1 MKLRIFFVTCLLAAG
16 MVACSTPDETSP
28 SGEKQVTA
36 DEPRHV
42 KVYFEKGM
50 FGGWPANHGIWSW
63 GNEIL
68 VGFGMGYYKDQG
80 LGHHIDREKP
90 EIPMLARS
98 LDGGET
104 WSIEDPG
111 AKGYLLTEG
120 GYLHGVTRPGVT
132 IPALKE
138 SEGGIDFTHPDLA
151 LTVRTNSI
159 HAGIGR
165 IFYSYDR
172 GHTWDGPFSLPSFD
186 SPGIA
191 PRTDYIID
199 DNHTCTLFITA
210 AKANGREGRPLCV
223 RTTDSG
229 KTWKFVSWIGPEPE
243 GFSIMPASVRLSE
256 TDILVT
262 VRMRDA
268 TRRWIRTYLSTDN
281 GASWESLN
289 EAVPDAG
296 VGNPPAMI
304 KLQDGRIC
312 LVYGYRAEPYSI
324 RAILS
329 SDRGR
334 TWSDPIT
341 LRYDGASRDIGYV
354 RAVQRPD
361 GKVVAVY
368 YFTDEASGPERYIGA
383 TIWSLPPA

>member
-1 MKLRIFFVTCLLAAG
+1 MKLRIFLVLWLLAVG
-16 MVACSTPDETSP
+16 MVGCSATDETKL
-28 SGEKQVTA
+28 SGRKQVTT

-63 GNEIL
+63 GDEIL

-80 LGHHIDREKP
+80 RNHHIDREKP

-132 IPALKE
+132 IPPLRE
-138 SEGGIDFTHPDLA
+138 GEGGIDFTHPDFA

-165 IFYSYDR
+165 IFHSYDR
-172 GHTWDGPFSLPSFD
+172 GRTWDGPFRLPSFD

-199 DNHTCTLFITA
+199 DKQTCTLFITA

-223 RTTDSG
+223 RTTDAG

-243 GFSIMPASVRLSE
+243 GFSIMPASLRLSE

-262 VRMRDA
+262 VRVREA
-268 TRRWIRTYLSTDN
+268 TRRWIGTYLSTDN
-281 GASWESLN
+281 GAGWEYLN

-304 KLQDGRIC
+304 QLRDGRIC
-312 LVYGYRAEPYSI
+312 LLYGYRAEPYSI
-324 RAILS
+324 RAVLS
-329 SDRGR
+329 GDGGR

-341 LRYDGASRDIGYV
+341 LRDGGTSWDVGYV

-368 YFTDEASGPERYIGA
+368 YFTDDETGPERYIGA
-383 TIWSLPPA
+383 TIWSPPPA